1 MVFCPGVRDFKIFRV
16 AANFDEI
23 KQTSNKALDLDD
35 ELTKLRE
42 RVGED
47 SSILNNKKWVL
58 AYFKCLK
65 KYLRSVSFC
74 ILLFFLVVVQVQV
87 LGKQDWMV
95 AS

>member
-47 SSILNNKKWVL
+47 SSILNNKK
-58 AYFKCLK
+58 
-65 KYLRSVSFC
+65 
-74 ILLFFLVVVQVQV
+74 
-87 LGKQDWMV
+87 
-95 AS
+95 